1 MCVDCRRSR
10 FPIFPTIMTHWSRRL
25 AERSNTTCTFSLS
38 LSLSG
43 AVTLLAL
50 GNGAPDVF
58 PSVASVGGG
67 NPRTG
72 FDAILSVE
80 SFVSALVVG
89 FVAIYAAPFAVSPA
103 PCGSGILLRG
113 RSLLEQWM
121 ARYGR
126 VYKDADEKEQRSKI
140 FQENVRYIESSNSV
154 MNKAYKLAVNEFAD
168 LINQEF
174 TSTRNRFKAHE
185 CSPSTSAFRYENVT
199 AVPSSMDWRKKG
211 AVTPVKDQG
220 QCGCCWAF

>member
-1 MCVDCRRSR
+1 MK
-10 FPIFPTIMTHWSRRL
+10 
-25 AERSNTTCTFSLS
+25 
-38 LSLSG
+38 
-43 AVTLLAL
+43 
-50 GNGAPDVF
+50 
-58 PSVASVGGG
+58 
-67 NPRTG
+67 
-72 FDAILSVE
+72 
-80 SFVSALVVG
+80 
-89 FVAIYAAPFAVSPA
+89 
-103 PCGSGILLRG
+103 LLRG

-126 VYKDADEKEQRSKI
+126 VYKDADEKEQRSQI

-220 QCGCCWAF
+220 QCGKQKLLPGFSNLRRSPTMEGITQLKTGKLVSLSEQELVDCDMKLTE

>member
-1 MCVDCRRSR
+1 
-10 FPIFPTIMTHWSRRL
+10 
-25 AERSNTTCTFSLS
+25 
-38 LSLSG
+38 
-43 AVTLLAL
+43 
-50 GNGAPDVF
+50 
-58 PSVASVGGG
+58 
-67 NPRTG
+67 
-72 FDAILSVE
+72 
-80 SFVSALVVG
+80 
-89 FVAIYAAPFAVSPA
+89 
-103 PCGSGILLRG
+103 
-113 RSLLEQWM
+113 M

-168 LINQEF
+168 LTNQEF

-220 QCGCCWAF
+220 QCGKQKLLPGFSNLRRSPSSN